1 MNPAAPGTSR
11 PTAGSEATRLQLV
24 TFRLGD
30 EVYGLPIGHVREI
43 IGAHRPTRLPGAVR
57 HVAGLI
63 NLRGEV
69 IPVFR
74 LRTWFDLKDEVP
86 ATSSTIIAEWRG
98 ERFGFQVDAVQ
109 QVVWLDKAQ
118 IDPPTSQFQQKAPHI
133 SGLGKHEGRLII
145 LLDLD
150 ALFRDSEDDAAG
162 LG

>member
-1 MNPAAPGTSR
+1 MTLSSR
-11 PTAGSEATRLQLV
+11 GAQSVRMTTGRTQLV

-30 EVYGLPIGHVREI
+30 EIYGLPIDHVREI
-43 IGAHRPTRLPGAVR
+43 ISSRHATRLPGAAP

-74 LRTWFDLKDEVP
+74 LRTWFGLKDEAP
-86 ATSSTIIAEWRG
+86 AASTTIITEWRG

-109 QVVWLDKAQ
+109 QVVWLDRSQ
-118 IDPPTSQFQQKAPHI
+118 IDPPTAQFQQHSPHI
-133 SGLGKHEGRLII
+133 AGLGKHEGRLLI

-150 ALFRDSEDDAAG
+150 ALFRDSDEDG
-162 LG
+162 TGRG